1 MDSLRYAVLGPLAS
15 TAPNR
20 AFLGCVVRDGVPRP
34 DEPIAVVWLPD
45 ELSFDPD
52 ALNQLRRQAAWVREL
67 RHPHVVGVYGIEN
80 FDEGWARL
88 VEMIDGEPLPVVAA
102 GLRAHGCLSPEVV
115 VRIGLDAAAGLQHA
129 HEFGET
135 SNGQPIVHGGVRPET
150 LMMGFDGRTRVSGFG
165 ASAFRP
171 FRTLLEGRRATAFL
185 APEQLLGGADSAS
198 VRTDVYGLSAV
209 LFELLTGAPP
219 FWNEAEL
226 ERAILTQD
234 LRLPPELE
242 DADALM
248 STLRR
253 GLHRKSPERFSSMA
267 EFAAALVAAGP
278 CDRAELVRHLD
289 AVFPPDAFM
298 RSNRRALLASAT
310 DPDVLAI
317 LEPRSTDEAAP
328 PRAASTPWSEAPDT
342 EPPAPT
348 PPDARQPDST
358 GPVPVA
364 SLSPEA
370 AAGLSGP
377 IARSGDLVSRPPDGA
392 AAPAPDAGPITQFD
406 HNAGDGSKSALALV
420 AVLAFVLIGAVAW
433 FGKGSTPEG
442 LDAPSPRHPL
452 PPEMLADALQ
462 AARPPPP
469 PEATGPLRP
478 VRLEAQPAVEVF
490 RGRDRLGR
498 TPLQVELRAG
508 EHELRLTDAEQL
520 INVYRRIEVEAAGD
534 NAHRF
539 ELEPASVAVEA
550 PPGATVFLNEVHV
563 GQAPLAPLKIFEGR
577 YLVLVQHLGKTFRA
591 PIAVKPGQRIA
602 VAAEFD

>member
-1 MDSLRYAVLGPLAS
+1 MDPLRYAVLGPLAS

-45 ELSFDPD
+45 ELALDPD
-52 ALNQLRRQAAWVREL
+52 ALSQLRRQAAWVREL
-67 RHPHVVGVYGIEN
+67 RHPHVVGVFGIEE
-80 FDEGWARL
+80 FDEGWARI
-88 VEMIDGEPLPVVAA
+88 VEMIDGEPLPVVAD
-102 GLRAHGCLSPEVV
+102 GLRERGMLSPEVV

-219 FWNEAEL
+219 FWDEAEL

-234 LRLPPELE
+234 LRLPPEVE
-242 DADALM
+242 GAEGLM
-248 STLRR
+248 ATLRR
-253 GLHRKSPERFSSMA
+253 GLHRRSPQRFDSMA
-267 EFAAALVAAGP
+267 DFAAALVAAGP
-278 CDRAELVRHLD
+278 CDRQVLVQRLD
-289 AVFPPDAFM
+289 AVFPPDAVM
-298 RSNRRALLASAT
+298 RSDRRSLLASAS

-317 LEPRSTDEAAP
+317 LEPRFPEETP
-328 PRAASTPWSEAPDT
+328 PRQEPSTPWSEPS
-342 EPPAPT
+342 EPG
-348 PPDARQPDST
+348 QPHSAD
-358 GPVPVA
+358 
-364 SLSPEA
+364 A

-377 IARSGDLVSRPPDGA
+377 IARSSDL
-392 AAPAPDAGPITQFD
+392 AAPSVAEEGASPGAPDFGPITHFD

-420 AVLAFVLIGAVAW
+420 AVLAFVLIGVVAW

-442 LDAPSPRHPL
+442 LGAPSQRHPL
-452 PPEMLADALQ
+452 PPEMIAEALR

-478 VRLEAQPAVEVF
+478 VVLDAAPAVEVF
-490 RGRDRLGR
+490 RGNDRLGR
-498 TPLQVELRAG
+498 TPLQAKLRAG
-508 EHELRLTDAEQL
+508 AHELRLTDAEQL
-520 INVYRRIEVEAAGD
+520 INVYRRVDVRAEGD
-534 NAHRF
+534 NAYRF
-539 ELEPASVAVEA
+539 ELEPASVVVDA
-550 PPGATVFLNEVHV
+550 PAGSAVFLNEVHV
-563 GQAPLAPLKIFEGR
+563 GEAPIEPLEVYEGR
-577 YLVLVQHLGKTFRA
+577 YLVLVQHLGQTFRA
-591 PIAVKPGQRIA
+591 PIAVAPGQRVAI
-602 VAAEFD
+602 AAEFD